1 MISVLKRDGEV
12 AEFSLNKITE
22 AIKKAFKATKKDF
35 NNEILE
41 LLSLRVTADFQEKMR
56 DGQVTVEQIQ
66 DSVEHVLEQTG
77 YTDVAK
83 AYILYR
89 KQREKIRNMKNTIL
103 DYKDVVNS
111 YVKVEDWR
119 VKENSTVTY
128 SVGGLILSNSG
139 AVTANYWLSEIYDQ
153 EIAQECGY
161 PYPRFVHADRLLR
174 GLVLKAASH
183 GRSGRHSGQ
192 DHIIP
197 CKAFI
202 RALQPDGQLFRHNA
216 E

>member
-1 MISVLKRDGEV
+1 MLYIDIVFLTAVCYNGFVARSCMGEGRALQVSEGLKGASGMIQVVKRDGEN

-22 AIKKAFKATKKDF
+22 AIKKAFKATKKDY

-41 LLSLRVTADFQEKMR
+41 LLSLRVTADFQDKMKE
-56 DGQVTVEQIQ
+56 GMISVEEIQ

-89 KQREKIRNMKNTIL
+89 KQREKIRNMNSTIL

-139 AVTANYWLSEIYDQ
+139 AVTA
-153 EIAQECGY
+153 
-161 PYPRFVHADRLLR
+161 RLPKPTAMLT
-174 GLVLKAASH
+174 SI
-183 GRSGRHSGQ
+183 STTC
-192 DHIIP
+192 P
-197 CKAFI
+197 C
-202 RALQPDGQLFRHNA
+202 LPVTVPDGP
-216 E
+216 

>member
-1 MISVLKRDGEV
+1 MIEVVKRDGEI

-22 AIKKAFKATKKDF
+22 AIKKAFKATKKDY

-41 LLSLRVTADFQEKMR
+41 LLSLRVTADFQGKMTEGR
-56 DGQVTVEQIQ
+56 ISVEEIQ

-89 KQREKIRNMKNTIL
+89 KQREKIRNMNSTIL

-139 AVTANYWLSEIYDQ
+139 AVTANYWLSEIYDH
-153 EIAQECGY
+153 EVRRPTGTRTFIFTIC
-161 PYPRFVHADRLLR
+161 
-174 GLVLKAASH
+174 
-183 GRSGRHSGQ
+183 
-192 DHIIP
+192 P
-197 CKAFI
+197 CSPATA
-202 RALQPDGQLFRHNA
+202 RAGP
-216 E
+216 